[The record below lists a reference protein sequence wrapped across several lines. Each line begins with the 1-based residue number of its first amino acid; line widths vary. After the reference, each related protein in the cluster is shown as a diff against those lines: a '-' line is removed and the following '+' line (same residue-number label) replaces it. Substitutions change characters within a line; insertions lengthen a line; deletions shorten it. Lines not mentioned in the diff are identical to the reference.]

1 MIKKMSLFL
10 AKEVAINNERNDNQ
24 EIYAYGFEI
33 LINSLVSIILVLII
47 GLLKHDILNALI
59 YLVVYC
65 SIRICAGGYHA
76 NNNFTCILIFVLAY
90 MFSFICVQMFNEPIV
105 AFVII
110 CMVVCIVALLAP
122 VDTPENPI
130 LTCERKVL
138 KKKAT
143 IRTVLVSILIFSN
156 IIFEL
161 NLEISGSYA
170 ALTYLGIVLLAGEFK
185 NRRYKD
191 EKSKKEIV

>member
-1 MIKKMSLFL
+1 
-10 AKEVAINNERNDNQ
+10 
-24 EIYAYGFEI
+24 
-33 LINSLVSIILVLII
+33 
-47 GLLKHDILNALI
+47 
-59 YLVVYC
+59 
-65 SIRICAGGYHA
+65 
-76 NNNFTCILIFVLAY
+76 
-90 MFSFICVQMFNEPIV
+90 MFNEPIV

-138 KKKAT
+138 KKKAI